1 MTVLLIDTGIKE
13 SNSKHGYVVE
23 MFDTVEDFKCY
34 IREELLKIRKD
45 LRQDGEEAEDKE
57 LNTLIERNLTNWTF
71 SVLFNKYKEYNFEY
85 TFEII

>member
-13 SNSKHGYVVE
+13 SNSKHGYVIE
-23 MFDTVEDFKCY
+23 MFDTVEEFKCY
-34 IREELLKIRKD
+34 IREELLNIRKD
-45 LRQDGEEAEDKE
+45 LRLDGEEAEDKE

>member
-13 SNSKHGYVVE
+13 ANSKHGYVVE

-45 LRQDGEEAEDKE
+45 LRLDGEEAEDKE